1 MAGFAVF
8 DTETSGLSPK
18 VGARIVEIAIVL
30 TDERGRI
37 TGKYE
42 TLLNPS
48 GPVGATSVHRIRP
61 ADVVDAPSFRDI
73 APKVVELLNG
83 RAVVAHNLP
92 FDKRMLTAEFAAV
105 GYTVPVF
112 PEVCT
117 MKFAKRVHKEMTSHK
132 LHLMTAA
139 YGVRLDDAHR
149 AMADTVATAQLLE
162 AYIRTHGSDPLWGQA
177 LAAAEQ
183 SRWAPM
189 SYESVG
195 WYRREDVGTTNRTG
209 WPGQKPVSAK
219 PKTDDRRRRAFWAMH
234 GLDHAPA
241 F

>member
-83 RAVVAHNLP
+83 RAVVAHNMP
-92 FDKRMLTAEFAAV
+92 FDKRMLVAEFAAI
-105 GYTVPVF
+105 GYTVPGF

-117 MKFAKRVHKEMTSHK
+117 LQFGRRQHKEMKSHK
-132 LHLMTAA
+132 LHLMTAE

-149 AMADTVATAQLLE
+149 AMADTVATANLLE
-162 AYIRTHGSDPLWGQA
+162 AYIRAHGHDPLWTQS
-177 LAAAEQ
+177 LDAARK

-189 SYESVG
+189 SYKSAP
-195 WYRREDVGTTNRTG
+195 WYRREDVGTSNRTG
-209 WPGQKPVSAK
+209 CPELKPEAAK
-219 PKTDDRRRRAFWAMH
+219 PIDDRRRRAFWALH
-234 GLDHAPA
+234 GLDHGFAC
-241 F
+241 